1 MAVTAATPA
10 HLANGDV
17 VRTQTA
23 VRQVE
28 RQTAVAGLGIQIVL
42 MLKERLVVMPVRAA
56 MAPVRAAMAP
66 VRAVLAPVPPT
77 SEGGSSLFEN
87 EFVDLKKK
95 NKADLSSIHL
105 DLIAVLDL
113 GGVPNHSW
121 ATQPRRLICSGCSAS
136 KPSIEARPD
145 CSALKLRLD

>member
-42 MLKERLVVMPVRAA
+42 MLKERLVVM
-56 MAPVRAAMAP
+56 PVRAAMAP